1 MEQPNNKA
9 VIVGVNLNDRPD
21 FAYSM
26 EELGNL
32 AEACD
37 IEVVGQLTQNA
48 SKINGSHYLGT
59 GKIDELSALAEQ
71 VDASTV
77 IFNDELSPSQIRNL
91 ESSLQKRV
99 IDRTI
104 LILDIFAER
113 ARTREAQ
120 LQVEVAK
127 LQYMLPR
134 LVGLRESLGRQGG
147 GSGLKNKGAGET
159 KLELD
164 RRRIEE
170 RITALQTELEKLV
183 AQRQVQRKQRR
194 KTGVPVVC
202 LVGYTNAGKSSVMN
216 AVLNRYM
223 PDTSKQVLAK
233 DMLFATLE
241 TSVRGIELPDNKSF
255 LLTDTVG
262 FVSQLPH
269 YLVKAFRSTLE
280 EVAEADL
287 LVQVV
292 DYANPEFERHI
303 EVTNSTLKEIGA
315 DGVPMI
321 YAFNKSDLTD
331 KPYPRVDDDKVY
343 LSVKAEIGLE
353 ELVGLVKER
362 VFQDYV
368 QCEVVIP
375 FTEGRLVSYFNVNAN
390 VRATEYEENG
400 TRLTM
405 ECKQA
410 DYEKYKHLFV
420 EPAATE
426 ALPELELEV

>member
-1 MEQPNNKA
+1 MEQPNNRA
-9 VIVGVNLNDRPD
+9 VIVGVNLNDRPG

-32 AEACD
+32 AEACG

-48 SKINGSHYLGT
+48 ERINGSHYIGT
-59 GKIDELSALAEQ
+59 GKIDELSALALGAD
-71 VDASTV
+71 VSTL

-91 ESSLQKRV
+91 ESALQKRV

-147 GSGLKNKGAGET
+147 GSGLKNRGAGET

-164 RRRIEE
+164 RRRIED
-170 RITALQTELEKLV
+170 RIAALQHELEKLV

-202 LVGYTNAGKSSVMN
+202 LVGYTNAGKSSIMN
-216 AVLNRYM
+216 AVLRRFV
-223 PDTSKQVLAK
+223 PESGKQVLAQ

-241 TSVRGIELPDNKSF
+241 TSVRSIELPDNKSF

-280 EVAEADL
+280 EVTEADL
-287 LVQVV
+287 LIQVV
-292 DYANPEFERHI
+292 DVSDPEYERHI
-303 EVTNSTLKEIGA
+303 EVTNSTLRELGA
-315 DGVPMI
+315 DRIPMI
-321 YAFNKSDLTD
+321 YAYNKADLTD
-331 KPYPRVDDDKVY
+331 HAYPQAEGDKVF
-343 LSVKAEIGLE
+343 LSAREDAGVEQLIALAR
-353 ELVGLVKER
+353 ER
-362 VFQDYV
+362 IFQDYV
-368 QCEVVIP
+368 QGEVVIP
-375 FTEGRLVSYFNVNAN
+375 FSEGRLVSYFNAN
-390 VRATEYEENG
+390 SHVRSTEYEEDG
-400 TRLTM
+400 TRLKL
-405 ECKQA
+405 ECKRA
-410 DYEKYKHLFV
+410 DYEKYKEWFV
-420 EPAATE
+420 PPTVAKE
-426 ALPELELEV
+426 

>member
-1 MEQPNNKA
+1 MEQSNNRA
-9 VIVGVNLNDRPD
+9 VIVGVNLQDRPD

-26 EELGNL
+26 EELSNL
-32 AEACD
+32 ANACQ
-37 IEVVGQLTQNA
+37 IEVVGELTQKA
-48 SKINGSHYLGT
+48 ARINGSNYIGT
-59 GKIDELSALAEQ
+59 GKVEELSALVDE

-91 ESSLQKRV
+91 ESSLQKKV

-120 LQVEVAK
+120 LQVEVAQ

-147 GSGLKNKGAGET
+147 GSGMKNKGTGET

-164 RRRIEE
+164 RRRIED
-170 RITALQTELEKLV
+170 RISALQHELEKLV
-183 AQRQVQRKQRR
+183 AQRQVQRKQRQ

-202 LVGYTNAGKSSVMN
+202 LVGYTNAGKSSLMN
-216 AVLNRYM
+216 AILNQYM
-223 PDTSKQVLAK
+223 SDMNKQVLAK

-241 TSVRGIELPDNKSF
+241 TSVRSIELPDNKSF

-280 EVAEADL
+280 EVTEADL
-287 LVQVV
+287 LIQVV
-292 DYANPEFERHI
+292 DYSNLEYERLI
-303 EVTNSTLKEIGA
+303 EVTNHTLKELGA
-315 DGVPMI
+315 DHIPMV
-321 YAFNKSDLTD
+321 YAYNKTDLTGEV
-331 KPYPRVDDDKVY
+331 YPQVSGDNVY
-343 LSVKAEIGLE
+343 LSVKQEAGVD
-353 ELVGLVKER
+353 ELITLVKQR
-362 VFQDYV
+362 IFQGYK
-368 QCEVVIP
+368 QCEVIIP
-375 FTEGRLVSYFNVNAN
+375 FEEGRLVAYFNANAH
-390 VRATEYEENG
+390 VQATSYEPNG

-405 ECKQA
+405 ECKIA
-410 DYEKYKHLFV
+410 DYERYQHLFA
-420 EPAATE
+420 EPE
-426 ALPELELEV
+426 AIEE

>member
-1 MEQPNNKA
+1 MEQPNNRA

-26 EELGNL
+26 EELRNL

-37 IEVVGQLTQNA
+37 IDVVGQLTQNA
-48 SKINGSHYLGT
+48 AKIKSSHYIGT
-59 GKIDELSALAEQ
+59 GKIDELSALALGS
-71 VDASTV
+71 DASTV
-77 IFNDELSPSQIRNL
+77 IFNDELTPSQIRNL
-91 ESSLQKRV
+91 ESALQKRV

-104 LILDIFAER
+104 LILDIFGER

-147 GSGLKNKGAGET
+147 GSGLKNRGAGET

-164 RRRIEE
+164 RRRIED
-170 RITALQTELEKLV
+170 RIAALQHELEKLV
-183 AQRQVQRKQRR
+183 AQRQVQRKQRS

-202 LVGYTNAGKSSVMN
+202 LVGYTNAGKSSLMN
-216 AVLNRYM
+216 AVLQRFM
-223 PDTSKQVLAK
+223 PDSGKQVLAQ

-241 TSVRGIELPDNKSF
+241 TSVRAIELQDNKSF

-269 YLVKAFRSTLE
+269 DLVKAFRSTLE

-287 LVQVV
+287 LIQVV
-292 DYANPEFERHI
+292 DASNPEYERHI
-303 EVTNSTLKEIGA
+303 EVTNDTLKELGA
-315 DGVPMI
+315 DGIPMI
-321 YAFNKSDLTD
+321 YAYNKSDLTD
-331 KPYPRVDDDKVY
+331 LPYPQVEGDKVY
-343 LSVKAEIGLE
+343 LSAKRDAGLE
-353 ELVGLVKER
+353 ELIALAKER
-362 VFQDYV
+362 IFRDYV
-368 QCEVVIP
+368 YCEVVIP
-375 FTEGRLVSYFNVNAN
+375 FSEGRLVSYFNANAH
-390 VRATEYEENG
+390 VKSTEYEENG

-405 ECKQA
+405 ECKRA
-410 DYEKYKHLFV
+410 DYEKYKERFV
-420 EPAATE
+420 QPVAAIE
-426 ALPELELEV
+426 

>member
-1 MEQPNNKA
+1 MEQPNNRA

-32 AEACD
+32 AEACN

-48 SKINGSHYLGT
+48 TKINSSHYLGT
-59 GKIDELSALAEQ
+59 GKIDELSTLALGS
-71 VDASTV
+71 DASTV

-91 ESSLQKRV
+91 ESALQKRV

-147 GSGLKNKGAGET
+147 GSGLKNRGAGET

-164 RRRIEE
+164 RRRIED
-170 RITALQTELEKLV
+170 RIAALQHELEKLV

-216 AVLNRYM
+216 AVLHRFM
-223 PDTSKQVLAK
+223 QGSGKQVLAQ

-241 TSVRGIELPDNKSF
+241 TSVRAIELQDNKSF

-287 LVQVV
+287 LIQVV
-292 DYANPEFERHI
+292 DVSNPEWERHI
-303 EVTNSTLKEIGA
+303 EVTNSTLEELGA
-315 DGVPMI
+315 DGIPMI
-321 YAFNKSDLTD
+321 CACNKSDLTERA
-331 KPYPRVDDDKVY
+331 YPRVEEDKVY
-343 LSVKAEIGLE
+343 LSAKQGAGLE
-353 ELVGLVKER
+353 ELIALVSER
-362 VFQDYV
+362 IFRDYMK
-368 QCEVVIP
+368 CEVVIP
-375 FTEGRLVSYFNVNAN
+375 FSEGRLVSYFNDNAH
-390 VRATEYEENG
+390 VQSIEYEESG

-405 ECKQA
+405 ECKRA
-410 DYEKYKHLFV
+410 DYEKYKEWLV
-420 EPAATE
+420 LPTAAKE
-426 ALPELELEV
+426 